1 MKKIAVLCL
10 LFLTT
15 QLSKAQELESILLA
29 AGDASKLTENY
40 IRPVMNGMMYSMNGG
55 WYTTA
60 KTHKTFGFD
69 LTINANASL
78 VPTSDEIFQFIPS
91 EYSYTTLPN
100 GETSIPTVMSSSEF
114 ETTVDIRVPYQ
125 GNSYKV
131 TSFDMPGGIAK
142 ELPINAVP
150 APMVQ
155 LGIGLP
161 SKTDL
166 KIRYVPK
173 LDFDASLEA
182 ELIGVGL
189 QHDLMQYFGPLEKLP
204 LNISVLA
211 AFTNMNVTYNIADD
225 NPSDDIEIANGAAV
239 FKMNTWTVQALGSLD
254 FKIITFYGGLGYN
267 NGTSS
272 IKMKGDY
279 TLTYDV
285 EDNNGIPL
293 GTVDE
298 TISDPINLNF
308 DATGVRAT
316 IGTRLNLA
324 FFKIFADFTMQ
335 KYNTISGGIA
345 FSFR

>member
-1 MKKIAVLCL
+1 M

-40 IRPVMNGMMYSMNGG
+40 IRPVMNGLMYSMNGG

-69 LTINANASL
+69 LTINANASM
-78 VPTSDEIFQFIPS
+78 VPTADEVFQFIPS

-125 GNSYKV
+125 GNTYKV
-131 TSFDMPGGIAK
+131 TSFDMPAGIAK
-142 ELPINAVP
+142 DLPINAVP

-173 LDFDASLEA
+173 LDFDDSLEA
-182 ELIGVGL
+182 DLIGIGL
-189 QHDLMQYFGPLEKLP
+189 QHDLMQYFGPLEKTP
-204 LNISVLA
+204 LSISVLA
-211 AFTNMNVTYNIADD
+211 AFTNMNVTYNIEDED
-225 NPSDDIEIANGAAV
+225 PSDDIEIVNGAAV
-239 FKMNTWTVQALGSLD
+239 FKMNTWTIQALGSLD

-285 EDNNGIPL
+285 EDNNGIPV

-308 DATGVRAT
+308 DANGVRAT

-324 FFKIFADFTMQ
+324 FFKIFADFTLQ

>member
-1 MKKIAVLCL
+1 MKKITLLCL
-10 LFLTT
+10 FLLTAH
-15 QLSKAQELESILLA
+15 LSKAQELESILLA

-40 IRPVMNGMMYSMNGG
+40 IRPVMNGLMYSMNGG

-60 KTHKTFGFD
+60 KTHKTLGFD
-69 LTINANASL
+69 LTINANASM
-78 VPTSDEIFQFIPS
+78 VPKADEIFQFIPG
-91 EYSYTTLPN
+91 EYSFTTLPN
-100 GETSIPTVMSSSEF
+100 GESSIPTVMSTSDT
-114 ETTVDIRVPYQ
+114 ETKVDIRVPYQ
-125 GNSYKV
+125 GNTYKV

-142 ELPINAVP
+142 DLPLNAVP

-173 LDFDASLEA
+173 LDFDDSVQAD
-182 ELIGVGL
+182 LIGVGL

-204 LNISVLA
+204 LSISVLA
-211 AFTNMNVTYNIADD
+211 AFTNMNVTYIIEDED
-225 NPSDDIEIANGAAV
+225 PTDDIDIVNGAAE
-239 FKMNTWTVQALGSLD
+239 FKMNTWTVQAIGSLD
-254 FKIITFYGGLGYN
+254 FKIITFYGGLGFN
-267 NGTSS
+267 SGTSS

-298 TISDPINLNF
+298 SISDPINLNF
-308 DATGVRAT
+308 DASGVRAT

-324 FFKIFADFTMQ
+324 FFKIFADFTVQ
-335 KYNTISGGIA
+335 EYNTISAGIA

>member
-1 MKKIAVLCL
+1 MKKITLLCL
-10 LFLTT
+10 FLLTVH
-15 QLSKAQELESILLA
+15 LSKAQELESILLA

-40 IRPVMNGMMYSMNGG
+40 IRPVMNGLMYSMNGG

-60 KTHKTFGFD
+60 KTHKTLGFD
-69 LTINANASL
+69 LTINANASM
-78 VPTSDEIFQFIPS
+78 VPKADEIFQFIPG
-91 EYSYTTLPN
+91 EYSFTTLPN
-100 GETSIPTVMSSSEF
+100 GESSIPTVMSTSDT
-114 ETTVDIRVPYQ
+114 ETKVDIRVPYQ
-125 GNSYKV
+125 GNTYKV

-142 ELPINAVP
+142 DLPLNAVP

-173 LDFDASLEA
+173 LDFDDSVQAD
-182 ELIGVGL
+182 LIGVGL

-204 LNISVLA
+204 LSISVLA
-211 AFTNMNVTYNIADD
+211 AFTNMNVTYIIEDED
-225 NPSDDIEIANGAAV
+225 PTDDIDIVNGAAE
-239 FKMNTWTVQALGSLD
+239 FKMNTWTVQAIGSLD
-254 FKIITFYGGLGYN
+254 FKIITFYGGLGFN
-267 NGTSS
+267 SGTSS

-298 TISDPINLNF
+298 SISDPINLNF
-308 DATGVRAT
+308 DASGVRAT

-324 FFKIFADFTMQ
+324 FFKIFADFTVQ
-335 KYNTISGGIA
+335 EYNTISAGIA

>member
-225 NPSDDIEIANGAAV
+225 DPSDDIEIANGAAV